1 MKEKKAVID
10 LGSNSVRMNIIGIN
24 EAGGYSIFD
33 QAKEMVRLSEGLL
46 ESHYLQDKSMDR
58 TIKALKY
65 FKKLIKM
72 HEITEVHALCTAAVR
87 MAKNQEMFLRRVKE
101 EVGLNFRVL
110 SGEEEAYYDYLG
122 VVNSMVC
129 DKAVLIDI
137 GGGSTEII
145 WVEDRRFKDAV
156 SLPYGSVLLTEMF
169 SDISSKKKRIK
180 EALRFMKEA
189 LSKIS
194 WLKNL
199 KGYPII
205 GLGGT
210 IRALGKVDKY
220 MNDYPI
226 RNMHNYHLTTGEIE
240 FLIDKIFITP
250 DGKEHEIEGI
260 SKKRSDVMT
269 MGLMPLYALIH
280 QLEAREMRISGS
292 GLRNGYFYEK
302 YFKKIGQP
310 IIVKDVLEHSY
321 VNMMRRFSV
330 PEKHSSHVQK
340 LALALFDQL
349 SSIHDFQE
357 RDREALAIASLLHDV
372 GIHIEYYDHH
382 LHGMYMLLYARIN
395 GLRIKEHVKVA
406 FLVGNHRANG
416 LKHIIDDYRTMF
428 TKKELRSIQE
438 LSIFLQIAEQLD
450 RSVTGVVEKIEVEI
464 IDDYAMIYLHAKEI
478 PELEME
484 AARRFS
490 ESFKKAYGLSYHLQ
504 YKPIV

>member
-1 MKEKKAVID
+1 MKEKKAIID

-46 ESHYLQDKSMDR
+46 ESHYLQDKPMDR

-87 MAKNQEMFLRRVKE
+87 MAKNQGLFLRRVKE

-129 DKAVLIDI
+129 DRAVLIDI
-137 GGGSTEII
+137 GGGSTEIV
-145 WVEDRRFKDAV
+145 WLENRQFKDAV

-169 SDISSKKKRIK
+169 GEIPHKKKRIK
-180 EALRFMKEA
+180 KSLEFIKEQ
-189 LSKIS
+189 LEGIP
-194 WLKNL
+194 WLKEV

-210 IRALGKVDKY
+210 IRALGKIDKN

-240 FLIDKIFITP
+240 FLVDKVFTAV
-250 DGKEHEIEGI
+250 DGEESEIEGI
-260 SKKRSDVMT
+260 SKKRADVMT
-269 MGLMPLYALIH
+269 MGLIPLYALIH
-280 QLEAREMRISGS
+280 KIEAREMRISGN

-302 YFKKIGQP
+302 YFESIHQT

-321 VNMMRRFSV
+321 MNMMRRFSV
-330 PEKHSSHVQK
+330 AEEHASHVQQ
-340 LALALFDQL
+340 LALSLFDQMMP
-349 SSIHDFQE
+349 IHQFKAP
-357 RDREALAIASLLHDV
+357 DRQVLAIASLLHDV

-382 LHGMYMLLYARIN
+382 LHGMYMLLYTRIH
-395 GLRIKEHVKVA
+395 GLRIKEHVRVA
-406 FLVGNHRANG
+406 FLVGNHRIGG

-428 TKKELRSIQE
+428 TKRELRRIQH

-450 RSVTGVVEKIEVEI
+450 RSVTGVVEKIETEI
-464 IDDYAMIYLHAKEI
+464 IDDYVMIYLHAKEI

-490 ESFKKAYGLSYHLQ
+490 ESFKKAFGLSYHLQ